1 MQEDAIIVY
10 RRDFY
15 RNCEYK
21 AHKSVDN
28 SKVFRENMKK
38 RNAPDKCWAC
48 IHFGKCRIINPED
61 CNGYKHIRH
70 NRQQRECKPM
80 LKKNKKVQIPLD

>member
-1 MQEDAIIVY
+1 MSFDSLLNQSKEGSRMQEDAIIVY
-10 RRDFY
+10 RSDFY
-15 RNCEYK
+15 RNCEYN

-38 RNAPDKCWAC
+38 RNAPDKCWVC

-61 CNGYKHIRH
+61 CNGDKH
-70 NRQQRECKPM
+70 NSSQSTAT
-80 LKKNKKVQIPLD
+80 

>member
-15 RNCEYK
+15 RKGESN

-28 SKVFRENMKK
+28 SKIFAENMKK
-38 RNAPDKCWAC
+38 RNAPDKCWGC
-48 IHFGKCRIINPED
+48 IHFGECGIRNPED
-61 CNGYKHIRH
+61 CNGDKHNSSQSIATG
-70 NRQQRECKPM
+70 M
-80 LKKNKKVQIPLD
+80 

>member
-1 MQEDAIIVY
+1 MSFDSLLNQSKEGSRMQEEIIVY

-15 RNCEYK
+15 RNCEYN

-38 RNAPDKCWAC
+38 RNAPDKCWVC

-61 CNGYKHIRH
+61 CNGDKH
-70 NRQQRECKPM
+70 NSSQSTAT
-80 LKKNKKVQIPLD
+80 

>member
-10 RRDFY
+10 RREFY
-15 RNCEYK
+15 RKGE
-21 AHKSVDN
+21 STRTVDN

-38 RNAPDKCWAC
+38 RNAPDKCWWC

-61 CNGYKHIRH
+61 CTGDTH
-70 NRQQRECKPM
+70 NTTESK
-80 LKKNKKVQIPLD
+80 I

>member
-15 RNCEYK
+15 RNGESNE
-21 AHKSVDN
+21 HKSVDN

-38 RNAPDKCWAC
+38 
-48 IHFGKCRIINPED
+48 
-61 CNGYKHIRH
+61 
-70 NRQQRECKPM
+70 
-80 LKKNKKVQIPLD
+80 

>member
-15 RNCEYK
+15 RNCEYN

-38 RNAPDKCWAC
+38 RNAPDKCWVC
-48 IHFGKCRIINPED
+48 IHFGKCRIIKPED
-61 CNGYKHIRH
+61 CNGDKH
-70 NRQQRECKPM
+70 NSSQ
-80 LKKNKKVQIPLD
+80 LTAT

>member
-15 RNCEYK
+15 RKGE
-21 AHKSVDN
+21 STRTVDN

-38 RNAPDKCWAC
+38 RNAPDKCWGC
-48 IHFGKCRIINPED
+48 IHFGKCLIINPED
-61 CNGYKHIRH
+61 CNGDKH
-70 NRQQRECKPM
+70 NSSQSTATVDTF
-80 LKKNKKVQIPLD
+80 LKKK

>member
-15 RNCEYK
+15 RNCEYN
-21 AHKSVDN
+21 AHKSVDK

-38 RNAPDKCWAC
+38 RNAPDKCWVC

-61 CNGYKHIRH
+61 CNGDKH
-70 NRQQRECKPM
+70 NSSQSTAT
-80 LKKNKKVQIPLD
+80 

>member
-1 MQEDAIIVY
+1 MSFDSLLNQSKEGSRMQEDAIIVY
-10 RRDFY
+10 SRDFY
-15 RNCEYK
+15 RNCEYN

-38 RNAPDKCWAC
+38 RNAPDKCWVC

-61 CNGYKHIRH
+61 CN
-70 NRQQRECKPM
+70 
-80 LKKNKKVQIPLD
+80 

>member
-15 RNCEYK
+15 RNGESN
-21 AHKSVDN
+21 AHKSLDN

-61 CNGYKHIRH
+61 CNGDKH
-70 NRQQRECKPM
+70 NSSQSTAT
-80 LKKNKKVQIPLD
+80 

>member
-10 RRDFY
+10 LRDFY
-15 RNCEYK
+15 RNCEYN

-28 SKVFRENMKK
+28 SKVFRYNMKK
-38 RNAPDKCWAC
+38 RNAPDKCWVC

-61 CNGYKHIRH
+61 CNGYKH
-70 NRQQRECKPM
+70 NSSQSTAT
-80 LKKNKKVQIPLD
+80 

>member
-15 RNCEYK
+15 RKGE
-21 AHKSVDN
+21 STRTVDN

-38 RNAPDKCWAC
+38 RNAPNKCWNC

-61 CNGYKHIRH
+61 CNVDKH
-70 NRQQRECKPM
+70 NSSQSTATGM
-80 LKKNKKVQIPLD
+80 

>member
-15 RNCEYK
+15 RNCEYN
-21 AHKSVDN
+21 AHKSFDN

-38 RNAPDKCWAC
+38 RNAPDKCWGC
-48 IHFGKCRIINPED
+48 IHFGKCSIINPED
-61 CNGYKHIRH
+61 CNV
-70 NRQQRECKPM
+70 NVNQC
-80 LKKNKKVQIPLD
+80 LKKNKKVQMPLD

>member
-1 MQEDAIIVY
+1 MSFDSLLNQSKEGSRMKEDEIIVY

-15 RNCEYK
+15 RNCEYN

-38 RNAPDKCWAC
+38 RNAPDKCWVC

-61 CNGYKHIRH
+61 CNGDKH
-70 NRQQRECKPM
+70 NSSQSTAT
-80 LKKNKKVQIPLD
+80 

>member
-15 RNCEYK
+15 RKGE
-21 AHKSVDN
+21 STRTVDN

-38 RNAPDKCWAC
+38 RNAPNKCWNC
-48 IHFGKCRIINPED
+48 IHFGMCKLKKHED
-61 CNGYKHIRH
+61 CTGDTHTTTESKI
-70 NRQQRECKPM
+70 
-80 LKKNKKVQIPLD
+80 